1 MKKIYF
7 IDTVHSVLE
16 EKLTEAGYDCF
27 DLTKEKKENISPLV
41 CDAYGLVIRSRITL
55 SREFL
60 KNIENLH
67 FIARS
72 GSGLENI
79 DLEYCKKH
87 QIEVYN
93 SPEGNKDAVAEH
105 CLGLLFALMNNFKPA
120 QKDLTNSVWDREKN
134 RGSEL
139 SAQKVAIIGYGHN
152 GSAFAQRLSALGA
165 KVLVYDKFK
174 SGFSSEGIK
183 ECSLEEVFLRA
194 TAISFHV
201 PLTPE
206 TAYLA
211 DYQFFK
217 RFRHPVYVLN
227 ISRGG
232 ILKTKALI
240 QAIDEGAVIGA
251 GLDVL
256 EEESK
261 SFDVDQANKT
271 IIELNQRPNIV
282 LTPHVAGWTKES
294 YYKLSFVLAQKVLN
308 QKSPQ

>member
-16 EKLTEAGYDCF
+16 EKLTGAGYSCF
-27 DLTKEKKENISPLV
+27 DLTKEKKENIRPLV
-41 CDAYGLVIRSRITL
+41 RDAYGLVIRSRISL
-55 SREFL
+55 NREL
-60 KNIENLH
+60 LNSIENLH

-120 QKDLTNSVWDREKN
+120 QVDLSNSIWDREKN

-139 SAQKVAIIGYGHN
+139 SAQKIAIIGYGHN
-152 GSAFAQRLSALGA
+152 GSAFAQKLSALGA
-165 KVLVYDKFK
+165 QVLAYDKFK

-183 ECSLEEVFLRA
+183 ECSLEEIFLSA
-194 TAISFHV
+194 TVINLHV
-201 PLTPE
+201 PLTQE
-206 TAYLA
+206 TSYMA

-217 RFRHPVYVLN
+217 RFLRPVYVLN

-232 ILKTKALI
+232 VLNTQALI
-240 QAIDEGAVIGA
+240 QAIDDGVVIGA

-261 SFDVDQANKT
+261 SFDVDDANKT
-271 IIELNQRPNIV
+271 IIELNQRPSV
-282 LTPHVAGWTKES
+282 LLTPHVAGWTEES
-294 YYKLSFVLAQKVLN
+294 YYKLSLVLAQKILN